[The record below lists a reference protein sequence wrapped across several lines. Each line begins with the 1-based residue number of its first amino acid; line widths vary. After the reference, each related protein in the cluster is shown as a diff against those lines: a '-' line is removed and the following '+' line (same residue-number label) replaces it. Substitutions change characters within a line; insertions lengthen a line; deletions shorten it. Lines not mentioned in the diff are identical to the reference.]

1 MTDEFV
7 ALDTLIGSLLGTR
20 KSRLASPVA
29 LARAAGVP
37 YDPQRLELFQQLFAE
52 LEATA
57 PVTRPARRTN
67 GPALPFFEAY
77 FSNFIEGTQ
86 FAVDEAAEIIFQGR
100 IPSARPED
108 AHDVLGTWKV
118 VSDQREMSRCPK
130 DTGDFMDSL
139 KSRHA
144 QIMEGRPDKGPGKFK
159 ADPNRAGG
167 TLFVAPEL
175 VEGTLT
181 KGFEV
186 YRGLISPL
194 HRAIYMMFLIS
205 EVHPFADGNGR
216 VARIMMNAELIA
228 AQESRIIVPTIFRN
242 NYLEALKA
250 LSQNRTTG
258 ALVRTLDFAQRYTA
272 AVDFADLDVARHIL
286 DRTNA
291 FMDPNEADTAGTR
304 LVLPAPEILSEVPR
318 VESQR

>member
-1 MTDEFV
+1 
-7 ALDTLIGSLLGTR
+7 
-20 KSRLASPVA
+20 
-29 LARAAGVP
+29 
-37 YDPQRLELFQQLFAE
+37 
-52 LEATA
+52 
-57 PVTRPARRTN
+57 
-67 GPALPFFEAY
+67 
-77 FSNFIEGTQ
+77 
-86 FAVDEAAEIIFQGR
+86 
-100 IPSARPED
+100 
-108 AHDVLGTWKV
+108 
-118 VSDQREMSRCPK
+118 
-130 DTGDFMDSL
+130 
-139 KSRHA
+139 
-144 QIMEGRPDKGPGKFK
+144 MEGRPDKGPGKFK